1 MVLLLARANYNSHSP
16 PAADPALGLLP
27 RCKNPRDFRPLHA
40 RLITT
45 GLLRD
50 PSVAA
55 RVRSDPFLWNAL
67 INSSSSPV
75 RALLTFSLML
85 SRATVA
91 ADAFSF
97 SLALRACS
105 RASSLAVGSQ
115 IHSLILKSEHSP
127 NIYLQN
133 ALITLYSK
141 CRLCGVARQVFD
153 RIPVRDS
160 VSWNSMIDG
169 YIKNGDMDA
178 AESLFDRLGDADR
191 NSVTWN
197 TMIGGYAS
205 SVDGID
211 AARALFDRTPVR
223 DLVSWNLMIDGY
235 VKCGR
240 LADAECLF
248 QQMPKRD
255 VISWANMING
265 YMDAGIIG
273 MARMLFDEMTG
284 RDVIVWNVMI
294 CGYVNNGKFVEALHL
309 FNEMRAECDVSPD
322 NVTLAAALSAVSEL
336 GRLCDGIAIHDY
348 IKRNHLS
355 LEGKLGVALID
366 IQLSSTSDDPILSPP
381 VSEPIANKNIKSFDL
396 SQVPSNNNYPVDDQA
411 YFVFCYPL
419 CLRKPKQFM
428 IILSFFVVVREATVI
443 PEWCDAM
450 TIVLKAFATYLYMGY
465 CSTAT

>member
-1 MVLLLARANYNSHSP
+1 
-16 PAADPALGLLP
+16 
-27 RCKNPRDFRPLHA
+27 
-40 RLITT
+40 
-45 GLLRD
+45 
-50 PSVAA
+50 
-55 RVRSDPFLWNAL
+55 
-67 INSSSSPV
+67 
-75 RALLTFSLML
+75 
-85 SRATVA
+85 
-91 ADAFSF
+91 
-97 SLALRACS
+97 
-105 RASSLAVGSQ
+105 
-115 IHSLILKSEHSP
+115 
-127 NIYLQN
+127 
-133 ALITLYSK
+133 
-141 CRLCGVARQVFD
+141 
-153 RIPVRDS
+153 
-160 VSWNSMIDG
+160 MIDG

-178 AESLFDRLGDADR
+178 AENLFDRLGDADR

-223 DLVSWNLMIDGY
+223 DLVSWNLMIDGF

-355 LEGKLGVALID
+355 LERKLGVALID
-366 IQLSSTSDDPILSPP
+366 MYSKCGRLDDALEVFEVAGRSIDHYNALIGGLAIHGYGEIALKLFSELRRCLLKPDDITFVGLLSACNHAGLVKEGLICFEIMRRGYGLEPKLQHYACVVDILGRAGHLEEAWRLIESMPIEPNDVVWRSLLSSCRTHGNFQIGQRIMEKLLGWSGFNSSSYVLLSNLYASVGMWRD
-381 VSEPIANKNIKSFDL
+381 VSEIRMAMKEKDVRK
-396 SQVPSNNNYPVDDQA
+396 VPGCSWVEVDG
-411 YFVFCYPL
+411 
-419 CLRKPKQFM
+419 
-428 IILSFFVVVREATVI
+428 IIHEFVVGDSSYSQAQQVYSV
-443 PEWCDAM
+443 
-450 TIVLKAFATYLYMGY
+450 
-465 CSTAT
+465 